1 MKGQSV
7 LTTLIPTFV
16 FNKYTLFNTNDWEKS
31 CVTDGLHW
39 CQSSIRSNEYFSSLE
54 QSPEGGKRRGLGRRG
69 AISNTI
75 PCNTREKKVCWAG
88 RISAP
93 SDTCVGTHASV
104 GRGLLAF
111 PHGSCW
117 RANLTV
123 LDPWNTKTVSNPE
136 ASSRFCG
143 SGWWQRSVGFPP
155 FQQAEEQ
162 MPPAATTHSVL
173 ALNQNSLR
181 WDRRHYRFLLC
192 KVWEGFL
199 FLLFFFFFLSF
210 PIGVEILPYLQILN
224 TQV

>member
-69 AISNTI
+69 AIGNTI

-117 RANLTV
+117 WANLTV

-143 SGWWQRSVGFPP
+143 SGWWQGGSVVWDSHVFNKRRSRCLRLRLRTPFWLSTKIPYVGTD
-155 FQQAEEQ
+155 
-162 MPPAATTHSVL
+162 ATISSFYVK
-173 ALNQNSLR
+173 SE
-181 WDRRHYRFLLC
+181 
-192 KVWEGFL
+192 KVFC
-199 FLLFFFFFLSF
+199 FCFLSF